1 MKTNDTLS
9 PGSTRRSSKVSK
21 NATADCSGTP
31 IRASTLPEQLSSLL
45 MEHTRESPLLLVGLL
60 KRRLKLT
67 GRSHRG
73 SWEMLKAEVQGVDGR
88 VLAAVITDPATLPE
102 AGSMIVLPVI
112 VGNNGH
118 LRQAKDN
125 AVEF

>member
-1 MKTNDTLS
+1 
-9 PGSTRRSSKVSK
+9 
-21 NATADCSGTP
+21 
-31 IRASTLPEQLSSLL
+31 
-45 MEHTRESPLLLVGLL
+45 
-60 KRRLKLT
+60 
-67 GRSHRG
+67 
-73 SWEMLKAEVQGVDGR
+73 MLKAEVQGVDGR

-102 AGSMIVLPVI
+102 AGEAGSMIVLPVI

>member
-1 MKTNDTLS
+1 
-9 PGSTRRSSKVSK
+9 
-21 NATADCSGTP
+21 
-31 IRASTLPEQLSSLL
+31 

-102 AGSMIVLPVI
+102 AGEAGSMIVLPVI